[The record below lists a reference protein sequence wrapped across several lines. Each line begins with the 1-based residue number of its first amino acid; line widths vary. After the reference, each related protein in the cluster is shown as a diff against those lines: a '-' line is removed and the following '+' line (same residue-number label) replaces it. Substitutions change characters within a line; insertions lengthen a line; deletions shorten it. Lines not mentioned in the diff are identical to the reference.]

1 MALPKKIKKHL
12 PLKPEKIL
20 LQRREELLEQ
30 IQEDGTYL
38 PKSILHADLD
48 RGMLDFVKENL
59 ETTVSGKK
67 IPTIDLIITTQN
79 WAQFTESWNFQDLDK
94 NIKPPFVATVR
105 NPDVK
110 FGTNPS
116 LQYTIPNR
124 KQFYYAKVPTWDGQ
138 RKGIDIYKIPQPVP
152 VDITYNVKI
161 FCNKMRHLNE
171 FNKKV
176 LQTFSSRQAYTEIK
190 GHYIPIILNN
200 SSDES
205 VLDIEKRKYYVQ
217 NYEFLMMGFLMDEE
231 EFEVSPAIS
240 RTATFLEVDT
250 FNVKRRVKKEPA
262 NPTNFDLNIV
272 FPQGITELSETY
284 RYEVDLSIIETDN
297 VDSYSVYINNNYIG
311 DDVSVIKISTND
323 VIRIEVVKNDVTKSA
338 NLFSKARLL
347 SKTVVISGCVDPN
360 AINYNPSATRDDG

>member
-1 MALPKKIKKHL
+1 MALPKNVKKYL
-12 PLKPEKIL
+12 PLTPDKIL

-30 IQEDGTYL
+30 IQKNGTYL

-48 RGMLDFVKENL
+48 RGMLDFVKEDL
-59 ETTVSGKK
+59 GISVSGKK
-67 IPTIDLIITTQN
+67 INTIDLIITTQN

-138 RKGIDIYKIPQPVP
+138 RKGMDIYKIPQPVP

-161 FCNKMRHLNE
+161 FCNKMRHLND
-171 FNKKV
+171 FNRKV

-190 GHYIPIILNN
+190 GHYIPMILNS

-205 VLDIEKRKYYVQ
+205 VLELEKRKYYVQ
-217 NYEFLMMGFLMDEE
+217 SYEFLMMGFLLDEE

-240 RTATFLEVDT
+240 RTSTVFEVET
-250 FNVKRRVKKEPA
+250 FNSSKRAKKFPS
-262 NPTNFDLNIV
+262 NPKNFDLDIL
-272 FPQGITELSETY
+272 FTSGTTALTETY
-284 RYEVDLSIIETDN
+284 RYEVDLSILESTN
-297 VDSYSVYINNNYIG
+297 VDSYSTYINNNYIG
-311 DDVSVIKISTND
+311 DDVPIIKVSTND
-323 VIRIEVVKNDVTKSA
+323 LIKIDVVKTDNTKSSVLKA
-338 NLFSKARLL
+338 KARL
-347 SKTVVISGCVDPN
+347 V
-360 AINYNPSATRDDG
+360 

>member
-12 PLKPEKIL
+12 PLEPEKIL

-110 FGTNPS
+110 FGSNPS

-124 KQFYYAKVPTWDGQ
+124 KQFYYAKVPAWDGQ
-138 RKGIDIYKIPQPVP
+138 SKGMDIYKIPQPVP

-161 FCNKMRHLNE
+161 FCTKMRHLNE
-171 FNKKV
+171 FNKLV
-176 LQTFSSRQAYTEIK
+176 LQKFSSRQSYTFVK
-190 GHYIPIILNN
+190 GHYVPIVLNN
-200 SSDES
+200 VSDES
-205 VLDIEKRKYYVQ
+205 VLDIEKIKYYIQ
-217 NYEFLMMGFLMDEE
+217 NYEFLMMGFLIDEE
-231 EFEVSPAIS
+231 EFEVLPAIS
-240 RTATFLEVDT
+240 REISLFETGAVDR
-250 FNVKRRVKKEPA
+250 KRKVASRHP
-262 NPTNFDLNIV
+262 NPQNYDFDIL
-272 FPQGITELSETY
+272 FREGITGLSETY
-284 RYEVDLSIIETDN
+284 RYTFDISVLNTENIN
-297 VDSYSVYINNNYIG
+297 SYSVYVNDNYLG
-311 DDVSVIKISTND
+311 DDLSLIQINSND
-323 VIRIEVVKNDVTKSA
+323 KVRFEVTKNDNTKESII
-338 NLFSKARLL
+338 
-347 SKTVVISGCVDPN
+347 KTKN
-360 AINYNPSATRDDG
+360 

>member
-1 MALPKKIKKHL
+1 MALPKNVKKHL
-12 PLKPEKIL
+12 PLTPEKIL

-48 RGMLDFVKENL
+48 RGMLDFVKNDL
-59 ETTVSGKK
+59 GISVSGKK
-67 IPTIDLIITTQN
+67 INTVDLIITTQN
-79 WAQFTESWNFQDLDK
+79 WAQFTETWNFQDLDK

-110 FGTNPS
+110 FGSNPS

-138 RKGIDIYKIPQPVP
+138 RKGMDIYKIPQPVP

-161 FCNKMRHLNE
+161 FCNRMRHLND

-190 GHYIPIILNN
+190 GHYIPLILNS

-205 VLDIEKRKYYVQ
+205 VLELEKRKYYVQ
-217 NYEFLMMGFLMDEE
+217 NYEFLMMGFLLDEE

-240 RTATFLEVDT
+240 RTATVMEVDT
-250 FNVKRRVKKEPA
+250 FNTSRRVESYPS
-262 NPTNFDLNIV
+262 NPKNFDLDIIFN
-272 FPQGITELSETY
+272 QGITSLSETY
-284 RYEVDLSIIETDN
+284 RYEIDLSILESSN
-297 VDSYSVYINNNYIG
+297 VDSYSAYINNNYIG
-311 DDVSVIKISTND
+311 DDVSVIKVSTND
-323 VIRIEVVKNDVTKSA
+323 NITIDIVKSDDTKVA
-338 NLFSKARLL
+338 KLKAKATLL
-347 SKTVVISGCVDPN
+347 
-360 AINYNPSATRDDG
+360 

>member
-1 MALPKKIKKHL
+1 MALPKKIKKEL
-12 PLKPEKIL
+12 PLTPEKIL
-20 LQRREELLEQ
+20 LKRREELLEQ

-59 ETTVSGKK
+59 ETSVSGKK

-138 RKGIDIYKIPQPVP
+138 RKGMDIYKIPQPVP

-217 NYEFLMMGFLMDEE
+217 NYEFLMMGFLLDEE

-250 FNVKRRVKKEPA
+250 FNRKRRASKVPA
-262 NPTNFDLNIV
+262 NPDNFDLNIV
-272 FPQGITELSETY
+272 FNEGITALTETY
-284 RYEVDLSIIETDN
+284 RYQVDLTILESDN
-297 VDSYSVYINNNYIG
+297 VDTYSVFINNNYIG
-311 DDVSVIKISTND
+311 DDVPVIKVTTND
-323 VIRIEVVKNDVTKSA
+323 LIKIEVLKFDINNPA
-338 NLFSKARLL
+338 NLKVKARLL
-347 SKTVVISGCVDPN
+347 
-360 AINYNPSATRDDG
+360 

>member
-1 MALPKKIKKHL
+1 MEPIHHYNIQYQIENNFITPKFRH
-12 PLKPEKIL
+12 
-20 LQRREELLEQ
+20 
-30 IQEDGTYL
+30 GT
-38 PKSILHADLD
+38 
-48 RGMLDFVKENL
+48 VKEK
-59 ETTVSGKK
+59 V
-67 IPTIDLIITTQN
+67 LI
-79 WAQFTESWNFQDLDK
+79 S
-94 NIKPPFVATVR
+94 IKYL
-105 NPDVK
+105 K
-110 FGTNPS
+110 
-116 LQYTIPNR
+116 
-124 KQFYYAKVPTWDGQ
+124 
-138 RKGIDIYKIPQPVP
+138 PVP

-262 NPTNFDLNIV
+262 NPTNFDLKHC
-272 FPQGITELSETY
+272 FSSGYY
-284 RYEVDLSIIETDN
+284 R
-297 VDSYSVYINNNYIG
+297 
-311 DDVSVIKISTND
+311 
-323 VIRIEVVKNDVTKSA
+323 VV
-338 NLFSKARLL
+338 
-347 SKTVVISGCVDPN
+347 
-360 AINYNPSATRDDG
+360 